1 VAVIATPG
9 STAATLAAKAA
20 TTTIPIVF
28 VIGADPVK
36 IGLVASLN
44 RPGGNVTGINDIGV
58 DIGAK
63 RLGFLQE
70 LLPRATRFGV
80 LVNPDN
86 PSITESFV
94 TELQTAASAI
104 GRQIEVVTAS
114 TNADIDTAF
123 ATLVKKRADALL
135 NCPDALFVTRRVQ
148 LITLAVRHA
157 LPALYHRR
165 ELAEAGGLM
174 SYGSDLPDQFRQTG
188 GYVGRILK
196 GEKPA
201 DMPVQLPTRFEFVIN
216 LQNRQDARHR
226 RAAHAAR
233 PRRRGDRVIRRR
245 EFITL
250 LGGAA
255 VAWPLAARAQ
265 QPAMPVVGFL
275 GASAPD
281 TGRARAFHLGLK
293 ETGYVEGD
301 SVTILYRWAEN
312 HMDRLPELAADLA
325 RRRVAVL
332 ASFGN
337 APALA
342 AKGATTTVPIVF
354 GAGEDPVR
362 SGLVASLARPGG
374 NLTGISILSVELV
387 TKRLELL
394 RELVPAVAK
403 VAVLVDPASPVT
415 ETMLREVEMAAR
427 SMGLR
432 AQILNASSSG
442 EIDAAFA
449 TLARERPDALF
460 VGSGFLLNSR
470 RVQLVHL
477 ATLHKVPAIYSSRE
491 SVEAGGLMSYGPS
504 LTDAHRQ
511 IGVYAGR
518 ILKGAKPADF
528 ASPAGVEV

>member
-1 VAVIATPG
+1 MRRREVITLLGGTAAWPLAARAQQTTMPVIGFLHSASAAAFAAHLAAFRKGLSEAGYVEDQNVAIEYRWAEGQNDRLPALAAELVRRRVSVIATPG

-123 ATLVKKRADALL
+123 ATLAKKRVDALL
-135 NCPDALFVTRRVQ
+135 NGPDALFVTRRVQ

-216 LQNRQDARHR
+216 LQTAKTLGLEI
-226 RAAHAAR
+226 
-233 PRRRGDRVIRRR
+233 PP
-245 EFITL
+245 TL
-250 LGGAA
+250 L
-255 VAWPLAARAQ
+255 ARA
-265 QPAMPVVGFL
+265 
-275 GASAPD
+275 D
-281 TGRARAFHLGLK
+281 
-293 ETGYVEGD
+293 
-301 SVTILYRWAEN
+301 
-312 HMDRLPELAADLA
+312 
-325 RRRVAVL
+325 
-332 ASFGN
+332 
-337 APALA
+337 
-342 AKGATTTVPIVF
+342 
-354 GAGEDPVR
+354 
-362 SGLVASLARPGG
+362 
-374 NLTGISILSVELV
+374 
-387 TKRLELL
+387 
-394 RELVPAVAK
+394 
-403 VAVLVDPASPVT
+403 
-415 ETMLREVEMAAR
+415 EVIE
-427 SMGLR
+427 
-432 AQILNASSSG
+432 
-442 EIDAAFA
+442 
-449 TLARERPDALF
+449 
-460 VGSGFLLNSR
+460 
-470 RVQLVHL
+470 
-477 ATLHKVPAIYSSRE
+477 
-491 SVEAGGLMSYGPS
+491 
-504 LTDAHRQ
+504 
-511 IGVYAGR
+511 
-518 ILKGAKPADF
+518 
-528 ASPAGVEV
+528 